1 MIITQQ
7 TILKS
12 LNEDIFRKI
21 SEASDDIGV
30 DTYLVGGYVRDMCLK
45 RPVKKDIDIMCIGSG
60 IDLAQNFYERI
71 RPNITPSKINV
82 FKRFGTAMIKFNNYD
97 IEFVGARK
105 ESYSIDSRKPSI
117 EEGSF
122 MDDISRRD
130 FTINTLAIRLNKKHF
145 GELVDTFDGISDI
158 ENGIIRTPRDPDKTF
173 ADDPLRMLRAIRF
186 SSQLD
191 FLIDKKTQ
199 DSIVKNVD
207 RIKIL
212 SPERISDEVNKI
224 LMSNNP
230 SKGFKE
236 LDNLNILSKILP
248 ELTDL
253 KGIEEIEGQ
262 THKDNFYHTLEVVDN
277 ICKNTNNLWLRW
289 AALLHDI
296 GKAPTKKFNKKI
308 GWTFHGHEFIGS
320 KMVKDI
326 YMRLNLPLNEKLKY
340 VQKIILMSSR
350 PIIISEDIVT
360 DSAVRR
366 LVYDAGEDID
376 DLLTLCEA
384 DITTKNLKKSLIY
397 QNNFKI
403 VRKKIIDVEERDNI
417 RNFQP
422 PISGEIIMKY
432 FKIKPCKEIGLIK
445 DKIKNAILDGDIKN
459 DYEEAHNLM
468 VKIGNSLG
476 LQDE

>member
-7 TILKS
+7 IILKS